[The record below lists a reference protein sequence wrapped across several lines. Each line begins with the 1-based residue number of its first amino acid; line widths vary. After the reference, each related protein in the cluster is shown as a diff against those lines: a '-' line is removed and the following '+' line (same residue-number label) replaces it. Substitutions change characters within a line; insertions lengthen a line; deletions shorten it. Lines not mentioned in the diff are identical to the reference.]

1 MAKSHGKY
9 GVIYLGANTAVAVAE
24 TKGEDLNIATDF
36 ADATPQG
43 TTFKQYAPG
52 LKDFKNKVDKFYDD
66 AYFIMIDA
74 ALNDTALKMYFY
86 PDRNVTGNYF
96 YGQVYLSMDSLKS
109 QISDMNMESWSIV
122 PASAITF
129 RHN

>member
-43 TTFKQYAPG
+43 TTFKQYVPG
-52 LKDFKNKVDKFYDD
+52 LKDFKNKIDKFYDD
-66 AYFIMIDA
+66 AYFTMIDA
-74 ALNDTALKMYFY
+74 AINDTALKMYFY

-109 QISDMNMESWSIV
+109 QIGDMNMESWSIV